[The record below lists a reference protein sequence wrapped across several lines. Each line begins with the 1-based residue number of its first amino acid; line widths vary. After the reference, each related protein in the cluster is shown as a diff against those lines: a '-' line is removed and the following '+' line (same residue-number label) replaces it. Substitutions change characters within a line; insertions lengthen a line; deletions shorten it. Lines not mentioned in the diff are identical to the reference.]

1 MTRDKHVTGWLS
13 LDLAAETMKCDLAR
27 IRGQI
32 TNGRLSRDLHFRR
45 VQGGRLELN
54 VEEYLSWL
62 QREKE
67 RRTLPLV
74 ERLRLSELD
83 RLSEIA
89 EARRNAQVGES
100 APPIANPPMEPK
112 TNKPSPKLIPV
123 SVWAE
128 EMFGDYAPARNTLLS
143 WIKNGK
149 ITPAPIK
156 VGRRYFCKPDARYFD
171 AFTEKI
177 RRMTGGY

>member
-1 MTRDKHVTGWLS
+1 M
-13 LDLAAETMKCDLAR
+13 
-27 IRGQI
+27 
-32 TNGRLSRDLHFRR
+32 
-45 VQGGRLELN
+45 ELN
-54 VEEYLSWL
+54 VEEYVSWL
-62 QREKE
+62 HLEKE
-67 RRTLPLV
+67 RRTLPLA
-74 ERLRLSELD
+74 ERLRLNELD

-89 EARRNAQVGES
+89 EARRSAQVGKS
-100 APPIANPPMEPK
+100 APRLADPPIEPK
-112 TNKPSPKLIPV
+112 TNKPSTRLIPV

-128 EMFGDYAPARNTLLS
+128 EMFGAYAPARNTLLS
-143 WIKNGK
+143 WIKDGK